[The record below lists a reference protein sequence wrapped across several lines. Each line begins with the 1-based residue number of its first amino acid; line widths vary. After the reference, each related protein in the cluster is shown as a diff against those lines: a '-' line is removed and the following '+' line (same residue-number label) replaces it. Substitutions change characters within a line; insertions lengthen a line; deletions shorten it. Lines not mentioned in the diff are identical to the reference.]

1 VGSLGAVFTASSGGG
16 GVLDF
21 GGAEAGAASGSSG
34 VPEGGKTIPTA
45 AEVSGALVAGAGD
58 GTSTTVAGCPG
69 RARRVAFPASGI
81 AFMYRSAALISIA
94 STKKT

>member
-1 VGSLGAVFTASSGGG
+1 
-16 GVLDF
+16 LDF